1 LGNLTT
7 TQAAALTTT
16 FASGLSAAQIKG
28 LEVADL
34 KQLSTSVIQ
43 SLSTTQITALT
54 VDQVCNLTT
63 TQLLSLTT
71 TQTQSLPLA
80 TPIVLDLNGDGINTL
95 SVKAG
100 VKFDILANG
109 SPIQTG
115 WVAPQDGLLVAD
127 RNQDGVINDGSE
139 LFGSSTLLNDGT
151 KALDGYQALAQ
162 FDSNSDG
169 VVNQQDSDFNKLSVW
184 TDVNSDGVTET
195 GELKSLAELGITQ
208 LSTQAEEV
216 RESNAGNLIGL
227 ISTYQT
233 ADGNQHASADVWF
246 VVDKDSKGVVS
257 KNLASAISEFKDSN
271 LGGHSLNL
279 EKSESQISSLQSS
292 SVSVSSNR
300 LSNALRD
307 YQLSTAGSAI
317 DAIHKIG
324 QKGEGSL
331 FAPPLDGVSESEK
344 LHKLDLLSISNK
356 VK

>member
-1 LGNLTT
+1 
-7 TQAAALTTT
+7 
-16 FASGLSAAQIKG
+16 
-28 LEVADL
+28 
-34 KQLSTSVIQ
+34 
-43 SLSTTQITALT
+43 
-54 VDQVCNLTT
+54 
-63 TQLLSLTT
+63 
-71 TQTQSLPLA
+71 
-80 TPIVLDLNGDGINTL
+80 LDLNGDGINTL

-169 VVNQQDSDFNKLSVW
+169 VVNQQDKDFNKLSVW
-184 TDVNSDGVTET
+184 TDRNSDGATET

-208 LSTQAEEV
+208 LSTQAEKV
-216 RESNAGNLIGL
+216 RESSAGNLVGL
-227 ISTYQT
+227 KSSYQT

-246 VVDKDSKGVVS
+246 VVDKESKELLS
-257 KNLASAISEFKDSN
+257 NHLASAISEFKDST

-279 EKSESQISSLQSS
+279 EKADSQISSLQSS
-292 SVSVSSNR
+292 SVSVNSNR
-300 LSNALRD
+300 LTKALKD
-307 YQLSTAGSAI
+307 YQLSTASSAL
-317 DAIHKIG
+317 DAIYMIG

-331 FAPPLDGVSESEK
+331 FAPPFDSVSKSDK
-344 LHKLDLLSISNK
+344 LHLHNLDLLSTSNK
-356 VK
+356 IK

>member
-1 LGNLTT
+1 MSTTVIRSLTT
-7 TQAAALTTT
+7 TQIA
-16 FASGLSAAQIKG
+16 
-28 LEVADL
+28 
-34 KQLSTSVIQ
+34 
-43 SLSTTQITALT
+43 ALT
-54 VDQVCNLTT
+54 VDQICNLTST
-63 TQLLSLTT
+63 LRGSLTSTQLSSLSFE
-71 TQTQSLPLA
+71 
-80 TPIVLDLNGDGINTL
+80 TPILLDLNGDGINTL

-139 LFGSSTLLNDGT
+139 LFGSSTLLNNGT

-169 VVNQQDSDFNKLSVW
+169 VVNQQDTDFNKLSVW
-184 TDVNSDGVTET
+184 SDRNSDGITET